1 MISFNPFKKKE
12 DDGFK
17 LDDYSLPSLGE
28 SMPAEN
34 TQPSFD
40 SPNSLP
46 SLDGSPQSGVDFP
59 QKNNSSISNNS
70 ISSSQEIPSMA
81 TSNDMSVPG
90 ISSSMPS
97 SFSPTDVNE
106 EAQGSSPVKGD
117 FSQDLTKAKL
127 DTIAT
132 KIELMEARQQAMN
145 QKIEQIYEMLAM
157 EVSPETKKR
166 LKIKSMMDNIRDS

>member
-28 SMPAEN
+28 SMSAEN

-46 SLDGSPQSGVDFP
+46 SLDGSPQDGMSFP
-59 QKNNSSISNNS
+59 QESNSSIPNNNTL
-70 ISSSQEIPSMA
+70 SSSQEIPSMDA
-81 TSNDMSVPG
+81 SNDISVPG
-90 ISSSMPS
+90 ISSPIPS

-106 EAQGSSPVKGD
+106 EAQSSSPTISD

-132 KIELMEARQQAMN
+132 KMELMEARQQAMN

-166 LKIKSMMDNIRDS
+166 LKVKSMMDSIKE